1 MLINFPDSEKF
12 NKHTAELHRIQAL
25 REQDRRSM
33 QSRYTRSFNPR
44 PCPSMPLSSSSGS
57 RRNSLDTA
65 DYVINGISDRRNVTQ
80 EFERMR
86 IAAAEDFKMRQDKK
100 LTEMLEKLREGSEEV
115 DMN

>member
-1 MLINFPDSEKF
+1 
-12 NKHTAELHRIQAL
+12 
-25 REQDRRSM
+25 M

-65 DYVINGISDRRNVTQ
+65 DYVINGIADRRCVTQ